1 MAEHRLASSLR
12 SFQYKPLDPGKK
24 EFRLIEIAP
33 LEIEDPGSTPD
44 LLVRCRLKHASLNEG
59 QSYVAVSY
67 AWGDADI
74 TKDILVEDQLVQV
87 TTNLEAALRKLAS
100 RQIGDNLG
108 STFWIDALC
117 IDQKNEA
124 ERAQQVSYMRGIY
137 RCATKTFIWLG
148 LASLNSDLAMDT
160 LFEVNK
166 LVDSGAFAVM
176 SWSEFPFT
184 EIAVNPTVDQVQ
196 AMLIGIIGELC
207 HNKFARLNAIG
218 SLFERAWFQRVW
230 VIQER
235 VLSKDCVVY
244 CGDTWASWDAF
255 YNGFWVLCGVRDY
268 LNIVGSGTGRP
279 DSSTLVA
286 FLTAALDRVTPVA
299 FTRPNS
305 SLFTLFSLLS
315 RMANKAQLQASD
327 QRDYV
332 FSLLGLISPDLSPS
346 IPVQYNKDWQAIRTE
361 VAKACLIYYGPRVL
375 SFAGVGGVHIH
386 PADMVYSSKPSWA
399 PDWSSKFLAQP
410 LHVPSIFIVRGQNRE
425 RAYMASG
432 SLSQS
437 LSAAFSVE
445 NRFLAN
451 SLSLKAMKVGK
462 IVKQG
467 EPFVRLNGL
476 NAGEAVGLQQSL
488 FLRWL
493 DDLGSILA
501 RTNAVYNTDEALR
514 EALWRTPIADREF
527 AFNWETER
535 ASGKMFISYQALRQG
550 KHSEGMKYMNVA
562 LAKLTG
568 RCPFVTDGG
577 YVGLA
582 PMATSVG
589 DDVWII
595 IGADAPFIT
604 STRSCTWTGYSQI
617 VGEAYVHGIMDGEL
631 LQGTIELQTLNL
643 T

>member
-1 MAEHRLASSLR
+1 MTEHQMTSSLR
-12 SFQYKPLDPGKK
+12 PFQYQSLDPEKK
-24 EFRLIEIAP
+24 EVRLIEIAP
-33 LEIEDPGSTPD
+33 LETEDPGSPAD
-44 LLVRCRLKHASLNEG
+44 LPVRCRLKHASLNEG

-74 TKDILVEDQLVQV
+74 TKDILVDDQWVQV
-87 TTNLEAALRKLAS
+87 TTNLEAALRQLAS
-100 RQIGDNLG
+100 RRVGEDLG

-117 IDQKNEA
+117 IDQQNEA
-124 ERAQQVSYMRGIY
+124 ERAQQVSCMREIY
-137 RCATKTFIWLG
+137 RYATKTFIWLG
-148 LASLNSDLAMDT
+148 LASLDSDLAMDT
-160 LFEVNK
+160 LFELNK

-176 SWSEFPFT
+176 LSWSEFPFA
-184 EIAVNPTVDQVQ
+184 EIAVNLTVDRVQ
-196 AMLIGIIGELC
+196 TMLRGIIGELC
-207 HNKFARLNAIG
+207 HNKSARLNAIG

-235 VLSKDCVVY
+235 VLSKDCVVC
-244 CGDTWASWDAF
+244 CGDTCTSWDAF
-255 YNGFWVLCGVRDY
+255 YDGFWVLCGVRDY
-268 LNIVGSGTGRP
+268 LNIVGSGTGRR
-279 DSSTLVA
+279 DSSKLVA

-332 FSLLGLISPDLSPS
+332 FSLFGLISPDLSPY
-346 IPVQYNKDWQAIRTE
+346 IPVQYNKDWQTVRTE
-361 VAKACLIYYGPRVL
+361 VAKACLIYYGPKIL
-375 SFAGVGGVHIH
+375 SFAGLGGVHSY
-386 PADMVYSSKPSWA
+386 AAGMVYSSEPSWA

-410 LHVPSIFIVRGQNRE
+410 LHVPSIFMVRGQNRE
-425 RAYMASG
+425 RAYTASG

-437 LSAAFSVE
+437 LSAAFSDE
-445 NRFLAN
+445 NRFIAS
-451 SLSLKAMKVGK
+451 SLSLKAVKVGTIAK
-462 IVKQG
+462 RG
-467 EPFVRLNGL
+467 EHFVRLKEL
-476 NAGEAVGLQQSL
+476 NGEADGLQRSL

-493 DDLGSILA
+493 DDMESTLA
-501 RTNAVYNTDEALR
+501 GTNAVYKTDEALR

-535 ASGKMFISYQALRQG
+535 ASGEMFMSYQALRQG
-550 KHSEGMKYMNVA
+550 MHYEGMKYMNVA
-562 LAKLTG
+562 LAKLIG

-582 PMATSVG
+582 PMAAKVG

-604 STRSCTWTGYSQI
+604 STRSFTRTRYSRI

-631 LQGTIELQTLNL
+631 LQGTIELQTLKL

>member
-1 MAEHRLASSLR
+1 MTEHQMTSSLR
-12 SFQYKPLDPGKK
+12 SFLYQSLDPEKK
-24 EFRLIEIAP
+24 EVRLIEIAP
-33 LEIEDPGSTPD
+33 LETEDPGSTAD
-44 LLVRCRLKHASLNEG
+44 LPVRCRLKHASLNER

-67 AWGDADI
+67 AWGDAEI
-74 TKDILVEDQLVQV
+74 TKDILVEDQWVQV
-87 TTNLEAALRKLAS
+87 TTNLEAALRQLAS
-100 RQIGDNLG
+100 RRIGENLG

-117 IDQKNEA
+117 IDQRNEA
-124 ERAQQVSYMRGIY
+124 ERAQQVSYMREIY
-137 RCATKTFIWLG
+137 RYATKTFIWLG
-148 LASLNSDLAMDT
+148 LTSLDSDLAMDT
-160 LFEVNK
+160 LFELNK

-184 EIAVNPTVDQVQ
+184 EIAVNPTVDRVQ
-196 AMLIGIIGELC
+196 AVLRGVIGELC
-207 HNKFARLNAIG
+207 HSNSARLNAIG

-235 VLSKDCVVY
+235 VLSKDCVVC
-244 CGDTWASWDAF
+244 CGDTWTSWDAF

-268 LNIVGSGTGRP
+268 LNIVGSGTGRR

-305 SLFTLFSLLS
+305 SLFALFSLLS

-332 FSLLGLISPDLSPS
+332 FSLLGLISPDLSPF
-346 IPVQYNKDWQAIRTE
+346 IPVQYNKDWQTIRTE
-361 VAKACLIYYGPRVL
+361 VAKACLIYYGPRIL
-375 SFAGVGGVHIH
+375 SFAGLGGVHS
-386 PADMVYSSKPSWA
+386 YSAGMKLSKPSWA

-410 LHVPSIFIVRGQNRE
+410 LHVPSIFMVRGQNRE
-425 RAYMASG
+425 RAYTASG

-437 LSAAFSVE
+437 LSAAFSDE
-445 NRFLAN
+445 NPFN
-451 SLSLKAMKVGK
+451 TYSLSLKAMKVGK

-467 EPFVRLNGL
+467 APFVKLNGL
-476 NAGEAVGLQQSL
+476 DGEADSLQQSL
-488 FLRWL
+488 FIRWL
-493 DDLGSILA
+493 DDLGSTLA
-501 RTNAVYNTDEALR
+501 GTNTVYKTDEALR

-535 ASGKMFISYQALRQG
+535 ASGKMFTSYQALRQG
-550 KHSEGMKYMNVA
+550 KHSEGMKYMSVA
-562 LAKLTG
+562 LAKLVG
-568 RCPFVTDGG
+568 KCPFVTDGG
-577 YVGLA
+577 YLGLA
-582 PMATSVG
+582 PMSASVG

-604 STRSCTWTGYSQI
+604 STRSSTCTRHSQI
-617 VGEAYVHGIMDGEL
+617 VGEAYVHGMMDGEL
-631 LQGTIELQTLNL
+631 LQGTIELQALNL